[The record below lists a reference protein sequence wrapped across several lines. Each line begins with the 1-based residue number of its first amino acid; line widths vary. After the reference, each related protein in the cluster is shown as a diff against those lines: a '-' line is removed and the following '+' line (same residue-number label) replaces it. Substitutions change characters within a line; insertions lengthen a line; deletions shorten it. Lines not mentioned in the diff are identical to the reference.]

1 MIFWRMV
8 NSTKSKH
15 YQLGNKI
22 SKKTLKSFKGYSEL
36 YEQHNFIVKYMLNV
50 PSKRLNANQLLEKFM
65 FKEKY
70 GW

>member
-1 MIFWRMV
+1 MEE
-8 NSTKSKH
+8 
-15 YQLGNKI
+15 QLQETTDPG
-22 SKKTLKSFKGYSEL
+22 
-36 YEQHNFIVKYMLNV
+36 KYMLNV